1 MFFCSLF
8 VQAELVWMY
17 DDLFAVEKC
26 ENVLKMFAE
35 FVTQMDRRRVR
46 VMNKRMQSPFALNR
60 VVLL

>member
-8 VQAELVWMY
+8 VQAELVWVY

-35 FVTQMDRRRVR
+35 FVRQMDRRRVR
-46 VMNKRMQSPFALNR
+46 VMNKRMQSPYYI
-60 VVLL
+60 

>member
-17 DDLFAVEKC
+17 DDLFAVGKC

-35 FVTQMDRRRVR
+35 FVRQMDRRRVR
-46 VMNKRMQSPFALNR
+46 VMNKRMQSPYYMY
-60 VVLL
+60 